1 VAPGP
6 VPGPPDGSAT
16 GINNHGQITGTTGDR
31 ATPDGFVLT
40 GNRVTTFEAPG
51 AQVTIPFDIN
61 DRGQVVGVS
70 TSSLTTA
77 TASGFLRSEGRFT
90 AINRPGAV
98 ATVPFGINDRGQIVG
113 IGPSPQDLAS
123 RPGTSPDAR

>member
-1 VAPGP
+1 M
-6 VPGPPDGSAT
+6 T

-77 TASGFLRSEGRFT
+77 TASGFLRDASGRIT
-90 AINRPGAV
+90 AINRPGAA
-98 ATVPFGINDRGQIVG
+98 ATVTFGINDRGQIVG
-113 IGPSPQDLAS
+113 ISPSPQDLANQ
-123 RPGTSPDAR
+123 PGPAIAP